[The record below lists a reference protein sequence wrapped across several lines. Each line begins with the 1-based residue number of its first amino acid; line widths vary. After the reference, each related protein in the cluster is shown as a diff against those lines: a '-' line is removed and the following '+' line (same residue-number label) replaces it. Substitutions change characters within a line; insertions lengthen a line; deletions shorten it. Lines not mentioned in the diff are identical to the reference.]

1 MLKGNEIYIWKEIYA
16 QRFIAALVIV
26 AKIWKQ
32 VSVHRMNDKENV
44 FFRYP
49 EFLESLFYAILLLW
63 KTYISTCFQ
72 HSKKKERKTQ
82 EFLLLQKGVKMKI
95 VLIICF
101 AVNLSRVAAP
111 PWRSTLGISLAAQG

>member
-1 MLKGNEIYIWKEIYA
+1 MLKGNEIYIGKEIYA
-16 QRFIAALVIV
+16 QRFIAALVIA
-26 AKIWKQ
+26 AKMRKQ

-72 HSKKKERKTQ
+72 
-82 EFLLLQKGVKMKI
+82 
-95 VLIICF
+95 
-101 AVNLSRVAAP
+101 
-111 PWRSTLGISLAAQG
+111 